1 MKKINLI
8 RISSVLNSIKSSL
21 FDVVVNMNK
30 EKINNNI
37 WKNLQ
42 FFWGKWSGRMDERE
56 VEVKREYH
64 LIMDTHY
71 IYIKNMGINKDET
84 IEFKDIGLVNY
95 DSKNKRYILRIY
107 SSSGRVFEFELKN
120 IENNGVKII
129 WETTHIENFP
139 GWKAKIEEKMIGEN
153 EFDEIFYMK
162 KDDENYK
169 IYMKTHF
176 KK

>member
-1 MKKINLI
+1 MEKNEVIS
-8 RISSVLNSIKSSL
+8 ISSILNTIKLYL
-21 FDVVVNMNK
+21 FDVVVDMAD
-30 EKINNNI
+30 EETNNNI

-42 FFWGKWSGRMDERE
+42 FFWGKWNGIMDGREA
-56 VEVKREYH
+56 EVKREYH

-71 IYIKNMGINKDET
+71 IYIKNMGINKDGT
-84 IEFKDIGLVNY
+84 IEFKDIGFINC
-95 DSKNKRYILRIY
+95 DSHKRRYILRVY

-120 IENNGVKII
+120 IENNGGKII

-139 GWKAKIEEKMIGEN
+139 GWKAKIDEKITGKK

-162 KDDENYK
+162 KDDEDYK